1 MADKSFGVKNVDLI
15 SSSGT
20 PTIESPNNININAIN
35 VAISTDATIGGD
47 LTVTGSIVGIAST
60 SSATIVNG
68 ASGISDPSGSGNPLC
83 MVPTGHSPGTATTIY
98 RDTGIRFRD
107 SDVTLLIGDGN
118 PGNGQIN
125 VGGIATAGTLSAT
138 SLDVVGVATAASFV
152 SNSFETPETR
162 FGNGADRGFI
172 LKYYITANGSSSY
185 RFSGPGLLGT
195 EDNPTLYFHRGF
207 TYSLENSTG
216 SNHPFELR
224 LSGGGSAYAPGGAFL
239 TGSTNGTQVLTVPM
253 NAPSSIVY
261 QCTIHGGMLGTINFV
276 S

>member
-20 PTIESPNNININAIN
+20 PTIDSPNNININAIN

-47 LTVTGSIVGIAST
+47 LTVTGDIVGIAST
-60 SSATIVNG
+60 SSASIVKG
-68 ASGISDPSGSGNPLC
+68 ASTISDPNGSGNPLC

-125 VGGIATAGTLSAT
+125 VGGIATAGTFSA
-138 SLDVVGVATAASFV
+138 
-152 SNSFETPETR
+152 NSFETNTTT
-162 FGNGADRGFI
+162 GNGSDRGFT

-185 RFSGPGLLGT
+185 RFAGPGCLNT
-195 EDNPTLYFHRGF
+195 DDNPTLYFHRGF
-207 TYSLENSTG
+207 TYILENSTG
-216 SNHPFELR
+216 SSHPFELR
-224 LSGGGSAYAPGGAFL
+224 VSGGGAAYAPGGSFL
-239 TGSTNGTQVLTVPM
+239 TGSTSGTQTLTVPM
-253 NAPSSIVY
+253 DAPSSIVY

>member
-20 PTIESPNNININAIN
+20 PTIDSPNNININAIN

-47 LTVTGSIVGIAST
+47 LTVTGDIVGIAST
-60 SSATIVNG
+60 SSATIVKGN
-68 ASGISDPSGSGNPLC
+68 SEISDPSGSGNSIC

-107 SDVTLLIGDGN
+107 SDTTLLISDGN
-118 PGNGQIN
+118 PGSGQIN
-125 VGGIATAGTLSAT
+125 VGGIATVGTLSAT
-138 SLDVVGVATAASFV
+138 LVESDF
-152 SNSFETPETR
+152 FETPKTR
-162 FGNGADRGFI
+162 FGNGADRGFT
-172 LKYYITANGSSSY
+172 LKYYITSNSSSSY

-207 TYSLENSTG
+207 TYILENSTG

-224 LSGGGSAYAPGGAFL
+224 LSDGGSAYAPGGSFL
-239 TGSTNGTQVLTVPM
+239 AGSTTGTQTLTVPM

-261 QCTIHGGMLGTINFV
+261 QCTIHSGMLGTINFV

>member
-20 PTIESPNNININAIN
+20 PTIDSPNNININAIN

-47 LTVTGSIVGIAST
+47 LTVTGDIVGIAST

-68 ASGISDPSGSGNPLC
+68 ASTISDPSGSGNPIC

-118 PGNGQIN
+118 PGNGQVN
-125 VGGIATAGTLSAT
+125 VGGIATAL
-138 SLDVVGVATAASFV
+138 SFV
-152 SNSFETPETR
+152 SDSFETPKTR
-162 FGNGADRGFI
+162 FGNGADRGFT
-172 LKYYITANGSSSY
+172 LKYYITSNSSSSY

-224 LSGGGSAYAPGGAFL
+224 LSGGGSAYAPGGSFL
-239 TGSTNGTQVLTVPM
+239 AGSTTGTQILTVPM